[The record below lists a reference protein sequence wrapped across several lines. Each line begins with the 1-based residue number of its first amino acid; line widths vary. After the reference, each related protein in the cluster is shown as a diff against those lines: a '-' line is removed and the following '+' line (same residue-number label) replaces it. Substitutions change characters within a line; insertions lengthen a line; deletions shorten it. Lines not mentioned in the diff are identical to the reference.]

1 MMETS
6 CPIKLV
12 QGVPVIGAPAEIDV
26 RNGGILRAAILHTA
40 AFGYATMVVDMSR
53 TEFCDSA
60 GLSVLV
66 RAHKRALAE
75 GGDLRLVVTTPPVLR
90 ILTLTGLDQA
100 LRLFATVADAVAE
113 LPAVTIQPVK
123 EAARVADLVSW
134 VISADLAR

>member
-12 QGVPVIGAPAEIDV
+12 QGVPVIAASAEIDV
-26 RNGGILRAAILHTA
+26 CNGGILRAAILHTA

-60 GLSVLV
+60 GLGVLV

-75 GGDLRLVVTTPPVLR
+75 GGDLRLVVTTPAVLR

-100 LRLFATVADAVAE
+100 LRLFTTVADAVAE
-113 LPAVTIQPVK
+113 LPAVTIQPARDV
-123 EAARVADLVSW
+123 ARVADLVSR